1 METKFSVKKLRNRGI
16 FWLLIVGSVLLG
28 NVNIGQAQVKQSAA
42 KVQTEKG
49 LKDYYQN
56 FFSIGVAVSGRNLTG
71 PDAKLI
77 LAQFN
82 SITPENCMKMEVIH
96 PEENRYDWVEADKIA
111 DFART
116 HGLKMRGHT
125 LCWHEQTPPWLFKD
139 SKGNRVTKNVL
150 LQRLKDLIFKV
161 VGRYKDR
168 IYAWDVVNEAIDD
181 SAQNFIRKSEWYKIC
196 GEEYI
201 AKAFEYA
208 HQADPKALLFY
219 NDYNAERPEKVER
232 IYRLLKR
239 LVDAKVPIHG
249 VGLQG
254 HWSIFEPSEKELRDA
269 IVKYSSLGL
278 KVQFTELDMSIY
290 PWEKFRRERR
300 QGESDALTPELA
312 QKQIDQYKMIFKVFR
327 DYKDVINGVTFWNI
341 SDKYTWLDNYPVAGR
356 KNYPLLFDQKRKPKK
371 AFWEVVKF

>member
-1 METKFSVKKLRNRGI
+1 MEKKFNVEGLRNRRT
-16 FWLLIVGSVLLG
+16 FWLLIVGTVLLG
-28 NVNIGQAQVKQSAA
+28 NVNIGQAQKKQPAA

-56 FFSIGVAVSGRNLTG
+56 YFPIGVAVSGRNLTG

-82 SITPENCMKMEVIH
+82 SVTPENCMKMEVIH
-96 PEENRYDWVEADKIA
+96 PEENRYNWTEADKIVN
-111 DFART
+111 FAQA
-116 HGLKMRGHT
+116 HGLKVRGHN
-125 LCWHEQTPPWLFKD
+125 LCWHEQNPKWLFKD
-139 SKGNRVTKNVL
+139 SKGNLVTKSVL
-150 LQRLKDLIFKV
+150 LNRLKDHIFKV
-161 VGRYKDR
+161 VGQYKGR
-168 IYAWDVVNEAIDD
+168 IYAWDVINEAIDD

-219 NDYNAERPEKVER
+219 NDYNTERPEKVER
-232 IYRLLKR
+232 IYMLLKR
-239 LVDAKVPIHG
+239 LVDAKVPIYG

-269 IVKYSSLGL
+269 IAKYSSLGL
-278 KVQFTELDMSIY
+278 TVQFTELDMSIY
-290 PWEKFRRERR
+290 PWEKLKRERR
-300 QGESDALTPELA
+300 QGESDVLTPELE

-327 DYKDVINGVTFWNI
+327 DYKDVITGVTFWNV
-341 SDKYTWLDNYPVAGR
+341 SDKHSWLDEYPVMGR